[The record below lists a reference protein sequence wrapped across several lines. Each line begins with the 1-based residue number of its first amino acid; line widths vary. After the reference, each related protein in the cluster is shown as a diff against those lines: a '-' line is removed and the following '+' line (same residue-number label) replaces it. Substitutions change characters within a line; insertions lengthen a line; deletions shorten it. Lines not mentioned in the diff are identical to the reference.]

1 MDDNALLRH
10 SGHILLSEM
19 GIVGVQR
26 LAAARVLIV
35 GLGGLGSVVAMYLAR
50 SGVGELTLADF
61 DVVSLSNL
69 PRQILYDEDSV
80 GLLKTHVAKEA
91 LTRVGSGNIR
101 LVSERLAGTRLQ
113 EEVARADLVCD
124 ASDNFATRFA
134 VNEACVAHGRPL
146 VSAAVIRLEGQIL
159 VVDPAEADAGCYR
172 CLYPETD
179 DTAETCSERGIL
191 APVAGIIGALQAT
204 EAVKV
209 IAGIGEPLARE
220 LLLFD
225 ARDLSSHKIRRHRDP
240 LCPVCVKRTERN

>member
-10 SGHILLSEM
+10 SGHILLPEM
-19 GIVGVQR
+19 GIIGVQR
-26 LAAARVLIV
+26 LTAARVLVI

-50 SGVGELTLADF
+50 SGIGELSLADH

-80 GLLKTHVAKEA
+80 GLLKTHVAEEA
-91 LTRVGSGNIR
+91 LKRVGSGAIR
-101 LVSERLAGTRLQ
+101 LVSERLAGARLR

-134 VNEACVAHGRPL
+134 VNEACVLQGRPL
-146 VSAAVIRLEGQIL
+146 VSAAVIRLVGQIL
-159 VVDPAEADAGCYR
+159 VVDPAQADAGCYR

-179 DTAETCSERGIL
+179 DTSEACSESGIL
-191 APVAGIIGALQAT
+191 APVAGVLGTLQAT
-204 EAVKV
+204 EAIKV
-209 IAGIGEPLARE
+209 IAGIGEPLTRE

-225 ARDLSSHKIRRHRDP
+225 ARDMSSHKIGRHRDP
-240 LCPVCVKRTERN
+240 LCPVCAKRLS